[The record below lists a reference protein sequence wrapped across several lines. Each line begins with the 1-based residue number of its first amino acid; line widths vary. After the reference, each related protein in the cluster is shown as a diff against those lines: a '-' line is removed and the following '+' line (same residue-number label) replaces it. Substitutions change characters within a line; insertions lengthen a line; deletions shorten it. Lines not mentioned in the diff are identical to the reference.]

1 MVTDAI
7 VAVVEDDGFVV
18 VVVAAAVGA
27 GAFLSVP
34 DAVGENSVKIAGHLL
49 NHSSYPWHYRDPKR

>member
-18 VVVAAAVGA
+18 AAAAVGA